1 MDATTQQ
8 QYAKTFHGL
17 HRYLFWIR
25 RRPIYFA
32 PNTRANIACT
42 APTAVADLS
51 PDQPVAGD
59 PSISVTFPHQQ
70 WADPLQLDQHLC
82 DLIGLR

>member
-1 MDATTQQ
+1 M
-8 QYAKTFHGL
+8 
-17 HRYLFWIR
+17 RSPYLFWIR
-25 RRPIYFA
+25 HRPISLA

-59 PSISVTFPHQQ
+59 PSISVTFPHQH

>member
-1 MDATTQQ
+1 MRLIDMPQHIIGSFARLER
-8 QYAKTFHGL
+8 KKSI
-17 HRYLFWIR
+17 YL
-25 RRPIYFA
+25 A
-32 PNTRANIACT
+32 PNKRANIACT
-42 APTAVADLS
+42 ALTAVADLS

-59 PSISVTFPHQQ
+59 PSISVTFPHRQ